1 MKNIKTA
8 LKISSSLIL
17 ISFFLSILIQSYIKL
32 DSPVFLKNYLDV
44 DYYEYDNVYSLS
56 GINIEL
62 KYITNNGENKNV
74 ISVIFEEAPELN
86 FYARENNNMG
96 LMQMYYDS
104 NYSNINVENY
114 GYYSIHTVYLDFEI
128 PKESIKLDDVIKL
141 SKAKVTFEDGDS
153 IDVDLGKI
161 ILSKNNQEES
171 MLENG
176 SFSSSNQ
183 GYSQSVFNAKDYI
196 QVSKIYSP
204 LFEDSSELFQYNIN
218 KSGNLEDRD
227 LIYNAKENLFFT
239 SQFNYIDDPIKK
251 LNTYNINPD
260 MYYKDRSGKEYVE
273 RIYNITYAPN
283 FSFYNI
289 FRYLVE
295 TGEI

>member
-8 LKISSSLIL
+8 LKISSLLIL
-17 ISFFLSILIQSYIKL
+17 ISFLLSILIQNYIKL

-44 DYYEYDNVYSLS
+44 DYYEYKDRYSLS

-74 ISVIFEEAPELN
+74 ISVVFEEAPELN
-86 FYARENNNMG
+86 FYARENNNIG
-96 LMQMYYDS
+96 LMQMYNDS
-104 NYSNINVENY
+104 NYSNINVEKY

-128 PKESIKLDDVIKL
+128 PKESIKLDNVIKL
-141 SKAKVTFEDGDS
+141 SKAKITFEDGDS

-161 ILSKNNQEES
+161 ILSKNSQEES
-171 MLENG
+171 LLERPSLSG
-176 SFSSSNQ
+176 SSD
-183 GYSQSVFNAKDYI
+183 GYSQLFYWVKDYI
-196 QVSKIYSP
+196 QVSKIYSL
-204 LFEDSSELFQYNIN
+204 LFEDTEDLFQYNIN
-218 KSGNLEDRD
+218 KAGNLEDRD

-239 SQFNYIDDPIKK
+239 SQFSYIDDPIKK
-251 LNTYNINPD
+251 LYTYDIKPN
-260 MYYKDRSGKEYVE
+260 MYYKDREGKEYVE
-273 RIYNITYAPN
+273 RIYNITYSPN

-289 FRYLVE
+289 YRYLVE